1 MEIQHI
7 SHLFKDIHQKHP
19 TLSDAE
25 LRAKERQLHD
35 TLITIEIALAIQK
48 GQKLRLA
55 VSTMEASHAMLK
67 EELART
73 RNFITIN
80 MFTSYGKS

>member
-1 MEIQHI
+1 METHES
-7 SHLFKDIHQKHP
+7 SHLLENHP

-55 VSTMEASHAMLK
+55 VSTMEAAQAMLK
-67 EELART
+67 EELVRT